1 MSPQVT
7 PAALPDVKRV
17 EPRVFGDARGY
28 FLESFNARALAA
40 QVEPHAI
47 FVPDN
52 HSRSVKGVLRGLH
65 DQVGQAQ
72 GKLVRVV
79 EGDVSDVAVDLRR
92 RCRPSVDGS
101 A

>member
-1 MSPQVT
+1 MRAVIFSKAST
-7 PAALPDVKRV
+7 
-17 EPRVFGDARGY
+17 
-28 FLESFNARALAA
+28 RALAA

-72 GKLVRVV
+72 GKHVRVV

-92 RCRPSVDGS
+92 RCRPSADGS